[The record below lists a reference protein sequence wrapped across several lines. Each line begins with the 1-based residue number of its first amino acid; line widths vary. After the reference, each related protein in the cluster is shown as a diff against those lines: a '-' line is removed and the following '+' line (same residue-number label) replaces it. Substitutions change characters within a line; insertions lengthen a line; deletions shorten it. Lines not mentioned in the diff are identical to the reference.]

1 MVIKYHL
8 NFSLSQATAFRHDYF
23 VKRKQEKENKLR
35 DVYNYIND
43 NKVMAQNVL
52 WNDKNIVRD
61 TTKNYNLQ
69 KKKFENQQEKFLD
82 MRRKKLSE
90 RLNQEEAM
98 YHQELIS
105 NQESPEDVRRRMEIK
120 LRELKEQRI
129 NDRDENVQKLL
140 EKRFYEATDELRKND
155 SEAFAVECYIEQE
168 NQMLDKLKKREKEK
182 KEEMF
187 YVKLNE
193 FDINKKIEK
202 EKEEEKLKK
211 NKLKNIY
218 DYQQWQRDQN
228 EKAIKHDQEIAQL
241 EKQRLK
247 EQWERDDLKEKENEE
262 QRRQINKQV
271 YLDIEKFN
279 KKEEEERK
287 KVLEYEKKKD
297 KELIDSIVEREKAL
311 DLIDKKEKEK
321 KVKEFEQNKKYL
333 EYVMNQK
340 KEAEIWMDKIAQEEA
355 DRDYKK
361 QQQEWLKE
369 DQKRIELLK
378 DVYKGREEALKY
390 QKKIKEDEKNAI
402 IEDRKQL
409 DKEIDEYYDKLEE
422 INKAEALKRK
432 QHQNQLLYQIKEK
445 DDLRKR
451 ERQDVLY
458 EERAAQ
464 LWEKEYQEKIREQ
477 RALHLQRLKAI
488 REKNNNNKKEEEKNN
503 NSSNNT
509 NNENNEIKNEYEGIF
524 KDEEE
529 IIYAPYY
536 LKANTEQKK

>member
-1 MVIKYHL
+1 M
-8 NFSLSQATAFRHDYF
+8 
-23 VKRKQEKENKLR
+23 KRKQEKENKLR

-43 NKVMAQNVL
+43 NKIMTQHVQ
-52 WNDKNIVRD
+52 WNAKNKERD
-61 TTKNYNLQ
+61 EANKYNLQ
-69 KKKFENQQEKFLD
+69 KKKFEKQQEIFLD

-90 RLNQEEAM
+90 LLNKEEAL
-98 YHQELIS
+98 YHQELIT

-120 LRELKEQRI
+120 LKELREQRL
-129 NDRDENVQKLL
+129 NDRDENVNKLM
-140 EKRFYEATDELRKND
+140 ERKFYEATDELRKND
-155 SEAFAVECYIEQE
+155 SEAFAVECYLEQE

-202 EKEEEKLKK
+202 EKEEEKAKK
-211 NKLKNIY
+211 NKIRNIY
-218 DYQQWQRDQN
+218 DYQQWQREQN
-228 EKAIKHDQEIAQL
+228 EKAIKHEEEISKL

-247 EQWERDDLKEKENEE
+247 EQWKRDELKEKENEE
-262 QRRQINKQV
+262 QRKLINKQV

-287 KVLEYEKKKD
+287 KVIEFEKKKD
-297 KELIDSIVEREKAL
+297 KELVESIVEKEKAL

-321 KVKEFEQNKKYL
+321 KIKEFEQNKKYL
-333 EYVMNQK
+333 EYIMNQK
-340 KEAEIWMDKIAQEEA
+340 KEAEIWMDKIAQDEA
-355 DRDYKK
+355 DREYKK
-361 QQQEWLKE
+361 EQEEWMKE
-369 DQKRIELLK
+369 DAKRIQLLK

-402 IEDRKQL
+402 KEDRKQV
-409 DKEIDEYYDKLEE
+409 DKEINEYYDKLEQ
-422 INKAEALKRK
+422 INKAEAIKRK
-432 QHQNQLLYQIKEK
+432 QHQNQLKYQIKEK

-464 LWEKEYQEKIREQ
+464 LWEKEYQEKIKEQ

-488 REKNNNNKKEEEKNN
+488 REKN
-503 NSSNNT
+503 
-509 NNENNEIKNEYEGIF
+509 
-524 KDEEE
+524 
-529 IIYAPYY
+529 
-536 LKANTEQKK
+536 Q

>member
-1 MVIKYHL
+1 M
-8 NFSLSQATAFRHDYF
+8 
-23 VKRKQEKENKLR
+23 KRKQEKENKLR

-43 NKVMAQNVL
+43 NKIMTQHVQ
-52 WNDKNIVRD
+52 WNAKNKERD
-61 TTKNYNLQ
+61 EVNKYNLQ
-69 KKKFENQQEKFLD
+69 KKKFEKQQEIFLD

-90 RLNQEEAM
+90 LLNKEEAL
-98 YHQELIS
+98 YHQELIT

-120 LRELKEQRI
+120 LKELREQRL
-129 NDRDENVQKLL
+129 NDRDENVNKLM
-140 EKRFYEATDELRKND
+140 ERKFYEATDELRKND
-155 SEAFAVECYIEQE
+155 SEAFAVECYLEQE

-202 EKEEEKLKK
+202 EKEEEKAKK
-211 NKLKNIY
+211 NKIRNIY
-218 DYQQWQRDQN
+218 DYQQWQREQN
-228 EKAIKHDQEIAQL
+228 EKAIKHEEEISKL

-247 EQWERDDLKEKENEE
+247 EQWKRDELKEKENEE
-262 QRRQINKQV
+262 QRKLINKQV

-287 KVLEYEKKKD
+287 KVIEFEKKKD
-297 KELIDSIVEREKAL
+297 KELVESIVEKEKAL

-321 KVKEFEQNKKYL
+321 KIKEFEQNKKYL

-355 DRDYKK
+355 DREYKK
-361 QQQEWLKE
+361 EQEEWMKE
-369 DQKRIELLK
+369 DAKRIQLLK

-402 IEDRKQL
+402 KEDRKQV
-409 DKEIDEYYDKLEE
+409 DKEINEYYDKLEQ
-422 INKAEALKRK
+422 INKAEAIKRK
-432 QHQNQLLYQIKEK
+432 QHQNQLKYQIKEK

-464 LWEKEYQEKIREQ
+464 LWEKEYQEKIKEQ

-488 REKNNNNKKEEEKNN
+488 REKN
-503 NSSNNT
+503 
-509 NNENNEIKNEYEGIF
+509 
-524 KDEEE
+524 
-529 IIYAPYY
+529 
-536 LKANTEQKK
+536 Q

>member
-1 MVIKYHL
+1 M
-8 NFSLSQATAFRHDYF
+8 
-23 VKRKQEKENKLR
+23 KRKQEKENKLR

-43 NKVMAQNVL
+43 NKIMTQHVQ
-52 WNDKNIVRD
+52 WNAKNKERD
-61 TTKNYNLQ
+61 EANKYNLQ
-69 KKKFENQQEKFLD
+69 KKKFEKQQEIFLD

-90 RLNQEEAM
+90 LLNKEEAM
-98 YHQELIS
+98 YHQELIT

-120 LRELKEQRI
+120 LKELREQRL
-129 NDRDENVQKLL
+129 NDRDENVNKLM
-140 EKRFYEATDELRKND
+140 ERRFYEATDELRKND
-155 SEAFAVECYIEQE
+155 SEAFAVECYLEQE

-202 EKEEEKLKK
+202 EKEEEKAKK
-211 NKLKNIY
+211 NKIKNIY
-218 DYQQWQRDQN
+218 EYQQWQREQN
-228 EKAIKHDQEIAQL
+228 EKAIKHDQEISKL

-247 EQWERDDLKEKENEE
+247 EQWKRDELKEKENEE
-262 QRRQINKQV
+262 QRKLINKQV

-287 KVLEYEKKKD
+287 KVIEFEKKKD
-297 KELIDSIVEREKAL
+297 KELVESIVEKEKAL

-321 KVKEFEQNKKYL
+321 KIKEFEQNKKYL
-333 EYVMNQK
+333 EYIMNQK
-340 KEAEIWMDKIAQEEA
+340 KEAEIWMDKIAQDEA
-355 DRDYKK
+355 DREYKK
-361 QQQEWLKE
+361 QQDEWMKE
-369 DQKRIELLK
+369 DAKRIQLLK

-402 IEDRKQL
+402 KEDRKQL
-409 DKEIDEYYDKLEE
+409 DKEINEYYDKLEE
-422 INKAEALKRK
+422 INKAEAIKRK
-432 QHQNQLLYQIKEK
+432 QHQNQLKYQIKEK

-464 LWEKEYQEKIREQ
+464 LWEKEYQEKIKEQ

-488 REKNNNNKKEEEKNN
+488 RDKN
-503 NSSNNT
+503 
-509 NNENNEIKNEYEGIF
+509 
-524 KDEEE
+524 
-529 IIYAPYY
+529 
-536 LKANTEQKK
+536 Q

>member
-1 MVIKYHL
+1 MA
-8 NFSLSQATAFRHDYF
+8 QAFHHDYF
-23 VKRKQEKENKLR
+23 MKRKQEKENKLR

-43 NKVMAQNVL
+43 NKIMTQHVQ
-52 WNDKNIVRD
+52 WNAKNKERD
-61 TTKNYNLQ
+61 EANKYNLQ
-69 KKKFENQQEKFLD
+69 KKKFEKQQEIFLD

-90 RLNQEEAM
+90 LLNKEEAL
-98 YHQELIS
+98 YHQELIT

-120 LRELKEQRI
+120 LKELREQRL
-129 NDRDENVQKLL
+129 NDRDENVNKLM
-140 EKRFYEATDELRKND
+140 ERKFYEATDELRKND
-155 SEAFAVECYIEQE
+155 SEAFAVECYLEQE

-202 EKEEEKLKK
+202 EKEEEKAKK
-211 NKLKNIY
+211 NKIRNIY
-218 DYQQWQRDQN
+218 DYQQWQREQN
-228 EKAIKHDQEIAQL
+228 EKAIKHEEEISKL

-247 EQWERDDLKEKENEE
+247 EQWKRDELKEKENEE
-262 QRRQINKQV
+262 QRKLINKQV

-287 KVLEYEKKKD
+287 KVIEFEKKKD
-297 KELIDSIVEREKAL
+297 KELVESIVEKEKAL

-321 KVKEFEQNKKYL
+321 KIKEFEQNKKYL
-333 EYVMNQK
+333 EYIMNQK
-340 KEAEIWMDKIAQEEA
+340 KEAEIWMDKIAQDEA
-355 DRDYKK
+355 DREYKK
-361 QQQEWLKE
+361 QQEEWMKE
-369 DQKRIELLK
+369 DAKRIQLLK

-402 IEDRKQL
+402 KEDRKQV
-409 DKEIDEYYDKLEE
+409 DKEINEYYDKLEQ
-422 INKAEALKRK
+422 INKAEAIKRK
-432 QHQNQLLYQIKEK
+432 QHQNQLKYQIKEK

-464 LWEKEYQEKIREQ
+464 LWEKEYQEKIKEQ

-488 REKNNNNKKEEEKNN
+488 REKN
-503 NSSNNT
+503 
-509 NNENNEIKNEYEGIF
+509 
-524 KDEEE
+524 
-529 IIYAPYY
+529 
-536 LKANTEQKK
+536 Q

>member
-1 MVIKYHL
+1 M
-8 NFSLSQATAFRHDYF
+8 
-23 VKRKQEKENKLR
+23 KRKQEKENKLR

-43 NKVMAQNVL
+43 NKIMTQHVQ
-52 WNDKNIVRD
+52 WNAKNKERD
-61 TTKNYNLQ
+61 EANKYNLQ
-69 KKKFENQQEKFLD
+69 KKKFEKQQEIFLD

-90 RLNQEEAM
+90 LLNKEEAL
-98 YHQELIS
+98 YHQELIT

-120 LRELKEQRI
+120 LKELREQRL
-129 NDRDENVQKLL
+129 NDRDENVNKLM
-140 EKRFYEATDELRKND
+140 ERKFYEATDELRKND
-155 SEAFAVECYIEQE
+155 SEAFSVECYLEQE

-202 EKEEEKLKK
+202 EKEEEKAKK
-211 NKLKNIY
+211 NKIRNIY
-218 DYQQWQRDQN
+218 DYQQWQREQN
-228 EKAIKHDQEIAQL
+228 EKAIKHEEEISKL

-247 EQWERDDLKEKENEE
+247 EQWKRDELKEKENEE
-262 QRRQINKQV
+262 QRKLINKQV

-287 KVLEYEKKKD
+287 KVIEFEKKKD
-297 KELIDSIVEREKAL
+297 KELVESIVEKEKAL

-321 KVKEFEQNKKYL
+321 KIKEFEQNKKYL
-333 EYVMNQK
+333 EYIMNQK
-340 KEAEIWMDKIAQEEA
+340 KEAEIWMDKIAQDEA
-355 DRDYKK
+355 DREYKK
-361 QQQEWLKE
+361 QQEEWMKE
-369 DQKRIELLK
+369 DAKRIQLLK

-402 IEDRKQL
+402 KEDRKQV
-409 DKEIDEYYDKLEE
+409 DKEINEYYDKLEQ
-422 INKAEALKRK
+422 INKAEAIKRK
-432 QHQNQLLYQIKEK
+432 QHQNQLKYQIKEK

-464 LWEKEYQEKIREQ
+464 LWEKEYQEKIKEQ

-488 REKNNNNKKEEEKNN
+488 REKN
-503 NSSNNT
+503 
-509 NNENNEIKNEYEGIF
+509 
-524 KDEEE
+524 
-529 IIYAPYY
+529 
-536 LKANTEQKK
+536 Q

>member
-1 MVIKYHL
+1 M
-8 NFSLSQATAFRHDYF
+8 
-23 VKRKQEKENKLR
+23 KRKQEKENKLR

-43 NKVMAQNVL
+43 NKIMTQHVQ
-52 WNDKNIVRD
+52 WNAKNKERD
-61 TTKNYNLQ
+61 EANKYNLQ
-69 KKKFENQQEKFLD
+69 KKKFEKQQEIFLD

-90 RLNQEEAM
+90 LLNKEEAM
-98 YHQELIS
+98 YHQELIT

-120 LRELKEQRI
+120 LKELREQRL
-129 NDRDENVQKLL
+129 NDRDENVNKLM
-140 EKRFYEATDELRKND
+140 ERRFYEATDELRKND
-155 SEAFAVECYIEQE
+155 SEAFAVECYLEQE

-202 EKEEEKLKK
+202 EKEEEKAKK
-211 NKLKNIY
+211 NKIKNIY
-218 DYQQWQRDQN
+218 EYQQWQREQN
-228 EKAIKHDQEIAQL
+228 EKAIKHDQEISKL

-247 EQWERDDLKEKENEE
+247 EQWKRDELKEKENEE
-262 QRRQINKQV
+262 QRKLINKQV

-287 KVLEYEKKKD
+287 KVIEFEKKKD
-297 KELIDSIVEREKAL
+297 KELVESIVEKEKAL

-321 KVKEFEQNKKYL
+321 KIKEFEQNKKYL
-333 EYVMNQK
+333 EYIMNQK
-340 KEAEIWMDKIAQEEA
+340 KEAEIWMDKIAQDEA
-355 DRDYKK
+355 DREYKK
-361 QQQEWLKE
+361 QQDEWMKE
-369 DQKRIELLK
+369 DAKRIQLLK

-402 IEDRKQL
+402 KEDRKQV
-409 DKEIDEYYDKLEE
+409 DKEINEYYDKLEE
-422 INKAEALKRK
+422 INKAEAIKRK
-432 QHQNQLLYQIKEK
+432 QHQNQLKYQIKEK

-464 LWEKEYQEKIREQ
+464 LWEKEYQEKIKEQ

-488 REKNNNNKKEEEKNN
+488 RDKN
-503 NSSNNT
+503 
-509 NNENNEIKNEYEGIF
+509 
-524 KDEEE
+524 
-529 IIYAPYY
+529 
-536 LKANTEQKK
+536 Q